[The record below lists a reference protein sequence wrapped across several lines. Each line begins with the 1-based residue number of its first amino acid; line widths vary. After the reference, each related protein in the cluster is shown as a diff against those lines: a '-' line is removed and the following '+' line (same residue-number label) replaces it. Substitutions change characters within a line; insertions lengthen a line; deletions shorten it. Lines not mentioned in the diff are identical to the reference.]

1 MDGQWVMMPLYNG
14 GSFKDAWQPWCA
26 QKNYQTSSAK
36 SFGNLQ
42 KNWQKTSMVWNKL
55 TFCFKFIICLLFHV
69 EFSACCLGSIFIPS
83 GPSQDVFKIQMQA
96 EDFTRTIRTSCG
108 ESSSTTAGKYS
119 RGPREIVEN
128 LVKVKFSH
136 DLC

>member
-1 MDGQWVMMPLYNG
+1 MVVASKML
-14 GSFKDAWQPWCA
+14 GSLGALKKLPNLFCQKFWQL
-26 QKNYQTSSAK
+26 AK
-36 SFGNLQ
+36 
-42 KNWQKTSMVWNKL
+42 KKWQKTSIVWNKL

-83 GPSQDVFKIQMQA
+83 GPSQDLFKIQMHA

-108 ESSSTTAGKYS
+108 ESSSTIAGKYS

>member
-42 KNWQKTSMVWNKL
+42 KIGKKPQWFGINSHFV
-55 TFCFKFIICLLFHV
+55 
-69 EFSACCLGSIFIPS
+69 
-83 GPSQDVFKIQMQA
+83 
-96 EDFTRTIRTSCG
+96 
-108 ESSSTTAGKYS
+108 SS
-119 RGPREIVEN
+119 
-128 LVKVKFSH
+128 L
-136 DLC
+136 